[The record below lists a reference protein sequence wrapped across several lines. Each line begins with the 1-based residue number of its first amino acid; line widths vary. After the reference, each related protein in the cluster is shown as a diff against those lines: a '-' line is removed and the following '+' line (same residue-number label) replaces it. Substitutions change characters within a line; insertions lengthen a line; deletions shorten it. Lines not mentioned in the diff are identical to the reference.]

1 MRDILAQTVKFA
13 IKHLFFGKIWLK
25 MVRFEQFGKKT

>member
-1 MRDILAQTVKFA
+1 MKNILAQTVKFA
-13 IKHLFFGKIWLK
+13 IKTYFVVKIWLK